1 MADSVNNGVSFGKK
15 LGSVSYENFNGI
27 AKSDFE
33 NSKNKSL
40 AESVFT
46 KYDTNNDDI
55 LDRSELEQLQD
66 DLAGFANKK
75 GKLGRRD
82 SKKFMKSVDP
92 NLQLKREDLKNFL
105 SEIAT
110 DTDSVQNAE
119 KNATGGATV
128 TYKPDNSGTVKTA
141 IYDKNNNLASQIN
154 EFADGTGEE
163 IIFEEGNSQLV
174 TKYKPVDGS
183 DDVEI
188 TSYQRIN
195 GAVVEDLDPNNDRV
209 TQRTV
214 DKGNGIKDVTKFEYA
229 DTGEVTATNLN
240 PDGKPQKITV
250 TSQNGETVRT
260 TDYAY
265 DGDNTTEVR
274 TEGDKRTRIV
284 TTKSGDTSTISERV
298 AIDAEG
304 NVLPLEYDVRNGENW
319 YGIVQAKYGVTDHK
333 ATMAIIHKLKDA
345 AGIRHNSKTMPDKV
359 TLPPEMTVGGNTF
372 KLKDIEAKI
381 DEINNA
387 QSKIT
392 PPPRKSKSKIPQKYS
407 GTIPAKSVTIPQ
419 YPVDK
424 SKTGQ
429 KVTDDKGV
437 TLQYDSKGRVI
448 RKYDTPEMLEKKEN
462 SFRLGYKNDG
472 SFDFYTIRSFD
483 GNGNHTCSFV
493 YNSKGKLDYFCEYLD
508 IDAKTGNSKT
518 QIRYNAN
525 GKTDFYYS
533 DNEYDEKDRN
543 TKYNTYNP
551 DGSLNGTWIMKYSN
565 DGKKCRNL
573 QYDAQGKLISDIT
586 GDA

>member
-1 MADSVNNGVSFGKK
+1 MAEPVNNGVSFGKK

-33 NSKNKSL
+33 NSKNKAL
-40 AESVFT
+40 AESVFS
-46 KYDTNNDDI
+46 KYDTNNDGI
-55 LDRSELEQLQD
+55 LDRSELKAMQD

-92 NLQLKREDLKNFL
+92 NLHLKREDLKNFL
-105 SEIAT
+105 SEIAA

-141 IYDKNNNLASQIN
+141 VYDKDNNLSSQIN

-174 TKYKPVDGS
+174 TKYKPIEGS
-183 DDVEI
+183 EDVEV

-195 GAVVEDLDPNNDRV
+195 GAVVEDLDPDNDRV

-214 DKGNGIKDVTKFEYA
+214 DKGNGIKDVTKFEYT
-229 DTGEVTATNLN
+229 DTGEITATNLN
-240 PDGKPQKITV
+240 PDGLPQKVTV
-250 TSQNGETVRT
+250 TKDGKTVRT

-284 TTKSGDTSTISERV
+284 TTKSGDASTISERV
-298 AIDAEG
+298 ALDAEG
-304 NVLPLEYDVRNGENW
+304 NVLPLEYNVQDGENW

-333 ATMAIIHKLKDA
+333 ATMAIIHQLKDA
-345 AGIRHNSKTMPDKV
+345 AGIRYNSKTMPDIV
-359 TLPPEMTVGGNTF
+359 TLPPEMIVGGDTF
-372 KLKDIEAKI
+372 KLKDIEGKI
-381 DEINNA
+381 DEIHSA
-387 QSKIT
+387 QSRIT
-392 PPPRKSKSKIPQKYS
+392 PPPRKSKSEIPQKYS
-407 GTIPAKSVTIPQ
+407 GTMPAKSVTIPQ

-424 SKTGQ
+424 SKVDQ

-437 TLQYDSKGRVI
+437 TLQYDSEGRVI
-448 RKYDTPEMLEKKEN
+448 CKYDTPEMLEKDNN
-462 SFRLGYKNDG
+462 SFRLYYNTDGSLNEYQINHYDNDG
-472 SFDFYTIRSFD
+472 NF
-483 GNGNHTCSFV
+483 
-493 YNSKGKLDYFCEYLD
+493 SKGVKYDSNGQLDSFFENYD
-508 IDAKTGNSKT
+508 IAAETGNYKT
-518 QIRYNAN
+518 QIKYNAN
-525 GKTDFYYS
+525 GKTHYYIS
-533 DNEYDEKDRN
+533 DYEYDEKNRY
-543 TKYNTYNP
+543 TKCNTYNP
-551 DGSLNGTWIMKYSN
+551 DGSLDSTWIIKYSN
-565 DGKKCRNL
+565 DGTKRRTL
-573 QYDAQGKLISDIT
+573 QYDAQGKLISDT
-586 GDA
+586 TDDA

>member
-1 MADSVNNGVSFGKK
+1 MAEPVNNGVSFGKK

-33 NSKNKSL
+33 NSKNKAL
-40 AESVFT
+40 AESVFS
-46 KYDTNNDDI
+46 KYDTNNDGI
-55 LDRSELEQLQD
+55 LDRSELKAMQD

-92 NLQLKREDLKNFL
+92 NLHLKREDLKNFL
-105 SEIAT
+105 SEIAA

-141 IYDKNNNLASQIN
+141 VYDKDNNLSSQIN

-174 TKYKPVDGS
+174 TKYKPIEGS
-183 DDVEI
+183 EDVEV

-195 GAVVEDLDPNNDRV
+195 GAVVEDLDPDNDRV

-229 DTGEVTATNLN
+229 DTGEITATNLN
-240 PDGKPQKITV
+240 PDGLPQKVTV
-250 TSQNGETVRT
+250 TKDGKTVKT

-284 TTKSGDTSTISERV
+284 TTKSGDASTISERV
-298 AIDAEG
+298 ALDAEG
-304 NVLPLEYDVRNGENW
+304 NVLPLEYDVQDGENW

-333 ATMAIIHKLKDA
+333 ATMAIIHQLKDA
-345 AGIRHNSKTMPDKV
+345 AGIRYNSKTMPDKV
-359 TLPPEMTVGGNTF
+359 TLPPEMTVGGDTF
-372 KLKDIEAKI
+372 KLKDIEGKI
-381 DEINNA
+381 DEIHSA
-387 QSKIT
+387 QSRIT
-392 PPPRKSKSKIPQKYS
+392 PPPRKSKSEIPQKYS
-407 GTIPAKSVTIPQ
+407 GTMPAKSVTIPQ
-419 YPVDK
+419 YSVDK
-424 SKTGQ
+424 TKAGQ

-437 TLQYDSKGRVI
+437 TLEYDSEGRVI
-448 RKYDTPEMLEKKEN
+448 CKYDTPEMLEKDNN
-462 SFRLGYKNDG
+462 SFRLYYNTDGSLNEYQINHYDNDG
-472 SFDFYTIRSFD
+472 NF
-483 GNGNHTCSFV
+483 
-493 YNSKGKLDYFCEYLD
+493 SKGVKYDSNGQLDSFFENYD
-508 IDAKTGNSKT
+508 IAAETGNYKT
-518 QIRYNAN
+518 QIKYNAN
-525 GKTDFYYS
+525 GKTHYYIS
-533 DNEYDEKDRN
+533 DYEYDEKNRY
-543 TKYNTYNP
+543 TKCNTYNP
-551 DGSLNGTWIMKYSN
+551 DGSLDSTWIIKYSN
-565 DGKKCRNL
+565 DGTKRRTL
-573 QYDAQGKLISDIT
+573 QYDAQGKLISDGT

>member
-1 MADSVNNGVSFGKK
+1 MADPVNNGVSFGKK

-33 NSKNKSL
+33 NSKNKAL
-40 AESVFT
+40 AESIFA
-46 KYDTNNDDI
+46 KYDTNNDGI

-92 NLQLKREDLKNFL
+92 NLNLKREDLKNFL
-105 SEIAT
+105 SEIAA
-110 DTDSVQNAE
+110 DTDSIQNAE
-119 KNATGGATV
+119 KNNTGGATV
-128 TYKPDNSGTVKTA
+128 TYKPDNSGTVKTDV
-141 IYDKNNNLASQIN
+141 YDKDNNLASQIN

-174 TKYKPVDGS
+174 TKYKPVEGS
-183 DDVEI
+183 DDDVEI

-195 GAVVEDLDPNNDRV
+195 GAVVEDLDPDNDRV

-240 PDGKPQKITV
+240 PDGKPQKVTV
-250 TSQNGETVRT
+250 TKDGETVRT

-298 AIDAEG
+298 ALDAEG
-304 NVLPLEYDVRNGENW
+304 KVLPLEYDVKDGENW

-333 ATMAIIHKLKDA
+333 ATMAMIHQLKDA

-359 TLPPEMTVGGNTF
+359 TLPPEITVGGDTF
-372 KLKDIEAKI
+372 KLKDIEGKI
-381 DEINNA
+381 DEIHSA
-387 QSKIT
+387 QSSIT
-392 PPPRKSKSKIPQKYS
+392 PPPRKPKSGIPQKYS
-407 GTIPAKSVTIPQ
+407 GTMPAKSVTIPQ
-419 YPVDK
+419 YPVNK
-424 SKTGQ
+424 PKAGQ
-429 KVTDDKGV
+429 KVTDNNGV
-437 TLQYDSKGRVI
+437 TLKYDSEGRVI
-448 RKYDTPEMLEKKEN
+448 CKYDTPEMLEKKNN
-462 SFRLGYKNDG
+462 SFRLYYNTDGSLNEYQINHYDNDG
-472 SFDFYTIRSFD
+472 NFTGGVCYDSS
-483 GNGNHTCSFV
+483 GQ
-493 YNSKGKLDYFCEYLD
+493 LDYFFENQG
-508 IDAKTGNSKT
+508 IAAETGNYKT
-518 QIRYNAN
+518 QIKYNAN
-525 GKTDFYYS
+525 GKTDYYIS
-533 DNEYDEKDRN
+533 DYEYDEKNRY

-551 DGSLNGTWIMKYSN
+551 DGSLNSSRIMKYSN
-565 DGKKCRNL
+565 DGTKRRTL
-573 QYDAQGKLISDIT
+573 QYDAQGKLISDEI

>member
-1 MADSVNNGVSFGKK
+1 MAEPVNNGVSFGKK

-33 NSKNKSL
+33 NSKNKAL
-40 AESVFT
+40 AESVFS
-46 KYDTNNDDI
+46 KYDTNNDGI
-55 LDRSELEQLQD
+55 LDRSELKAMQD

-92 NLQLKREDLKNFL
+92 NLHLKREDLKNFL
-105 SEIAT
+105 NEIAA

-141 IYDKNNNLASQIN
+141 VYDKDNNLSSQIN

-174 TKYKPVDGS
+174 TKYKPIEGS
-183 DDVEI
+183 EDVEV

-229 DTGEVTATNLN
+229 DSGEITATNLN
-240 PDGKPQKITV
+240 PDGLPQKVTV
-250 TSQNGETVRT
+250 TKDGETVRT

-284 TTKSGDTSTISERV
+284 TTKSGDASTISERV
-298 AIDAEG
+298 ALDAEG
-304 NVLPLEYDVRNGENW
+304 NVLPLEYDVQDGENW

-333 ATMAIIHKLKDA
+333 ATMAIIHQLKDA
-345 AGIRHNSKTMPDKV
+345 AGIRYNSKTMPDKV
-359 TLPPEMTVGGNTF
+359 TLPPKMTVGGDTF
-372 KLKDIEAKI
+372 KLKDIEGKI
-381 DEINNA
+381 DEIHSA
-387 QSKIT
+387 QSRIT
-392 PPPRKSKSKIPQKYS
+392 PPPRKSKSEIPQKYS
-407 GTIPAKSVTIPQ
+407 GTMPAKSVTIPQ

-424 SKTGQ
+424 SKAGQ
-429 KVTDDKGV
+429 KVTDNKGV
-437 TLQYDSKGRVI
+437 TLEYDSEGRVI
-448 RKYDTPEMLEKKEN
+448 RKYDTPEMLEKDNN
-462 SFRLGYKNDG
+462 SFRLYYNTDGSLNEYQINHYDNDG
-472 SFDFYTIRSFD
+472 NFSGAVD
-483 GNGNHTCSFV
+483 
-493 YNSKGKLDYFCEYLD
+493 YNSKGKLSYFFENQG
-508 IDAKTGNSKT
+508 IAAETGNYKT
-518 QIRYNAN
+518 QIKYNAN
-525 GKTDFYYS
+525 GKTHYYIS
-533 DNEYDEKDRN
+533 DYEYDEKNRY
-543 TKYNTYNP
+543 TKCNTYNP
-551 DGSLNGTWIMKYSN
+551 DGSLDSTWIMKYSN
-565 DGKKCRNL
+565 DGKKCRTL
-573 QYDAQGKLISDIT
+573 QYDAHGKLISDVT
-586 GDA
+586 DDA

>member
-1 MADSVNNGVSFGKK
+1 MAEPVNNGVSFGKK

-33 NSKNKSL
+33 NSKNKAL
-40 AESVFT
+40 AESVFS
-46 KYDTNNDDI
+46 KYDTNNDGI
-55 LDRSELEQLQD
+55 LDRSELKAMQD

-92 NLQLKREDLKNFL
+92 NLHLKREDLKNFL
-105 SEIAT
+105 NEIAA

-141 IYDKNNNLASQIN
+141 VYDKDNNLSSQIN

-174 TKYKPVDGS
+174 TKYKPVEGS
-183 DDVEI
+183 EDVEV

-195 GAVVEDLDPNNDRV
+195 GTVVEDLDPDNDRV

-229 DTGEVTATNLN
+229 DTGEITATNLN
-240 PDGKPQKITV
+240 PDGLPQKVTV
-250 TSQNGETVRT
+250 TKDGKTVRT

-284 TTKSGDTSTISERV
+284 TTKSGDASTISERV
-298 AIDAEG
+298 ALDAEG
-304 NVLPLEYDVRNGENW
+304 NVLPLEYDVQDGENW

-333 ATMAIIHKLKDA
+333 ATMAIIHQLKDA
-345 AGIRHNSKTMPDKV
+345 AGIRYNSKTMPDKV
-359 TLPPEMTVGGNTF
+359 TLPPEMTVGGDAF
-372 KLKDIEAKI
+372 KLKDIEGKI
-381 DEINNA
+381 DEIHSA
-387 QSKIT
+387 QSRIT
-392 PPPRKSKSKIPQKYS
+392 PPPRKSKSEIPQKYS
-407 GTIPAKSVTIPQ
+407 GTMPAKSVTIPQ
-419 YPVDK
+419 YQVDK
-424 SKTGQ
+424 SKAGQ

-437 TLQYDSKGRVI
+437 TLQYDSEGRVI
-448 RKYDTPEMLEKKEN
+448 CKYDTPEMLEKDNN
-462 SFRLGYKNDG
+462 SFRLYYNTDGSLNEYQINHYDNDG
-472 SFDFYTIRSFD
+472 NF
-483 GNGNHTCSFV
+483 
-493 YNSKGKLDYFCEYLD
+493 SKGVKYDSNGQLDSFFENYD
-508 IDAKTGNSKT
+508 IAAETGNYKT
-518 QIRYNAN
+518 QIKYNAN
-525 GKTDFYYS
+525 GKTDYYIS
-533 DNEYDEKDRN
+533 DYEYDEKNRY
-543 TKYNTYNP
+543 TKCNTYNP
-551 DGSLNGTWIMKYSN
+551 DGSLDSTWIIKYSN
-565 DGKKCRNL
+565 DGTKRRTL
-573 QYDAQGKLISDIT
+573 QYDAQGKLISDT
-586 GDA
+586 TDDA

>member
-1 MADSVNNGVSFGKK
+1 MAEPVNNGVSFGKK

-33 NSKNKSL
+33 NSKNKAL
-40 AESVFT
+40 AESVFS
-46 KYDTNNDDI
+46 KYDTNNDGI
-55 LDRSELEQLQD
+55 LDRSELKAMQD

-92 NLQLKREDLKNFL
+92 NLHLKREDLKNFL
-105 SEIAT
+105 SEIAA

-141 IYDKNNNLASQIN
+141 VYDEDNNLSSQIN

-174 TKYKPVDGS
+174 TKYKPIEGS
-183 DDVEI
+183 EDVEV

-195 GAVVEDLDPNNDRV
+195 GAVVEDLDPDNNRV

-229 DTGEVTATNLN
+229 DTGEITATNLN
-240 PDGKPQKITV
+240 PDGLPQKVTV
-250 TSQNGETVRT
+250 TKDGKTVRT

-284 TTKSGDTSTISERV
+284 TTKSGDASTISERV
-298 AIDAEG
+298 ALDAEG
-304 NVLPLEYDVRNGENW
+304 NVLPLEYNVQDGENW

-333 ATMAIIHKLKDA
+333 ATMAIIHQLKDA
-345 AGIRHNSKTMPDKV
+345 AGIRYNSKTMPDKV
-359 TLPPEMTVGGNTF
+359 TLPPEMAVGGDTF
-372 KLKDIEAKI
+372 KLKDIEGKI
-381 DEINNA
+381 DEIHSA

-392 PPPRKSKSKIPQKYS
+392 PPPRKSKSEIPQKYS
-407 GTIPAKSVTIPQ
+407 GTMPAKSVTIPQ

-424 SKTGQ
+424 SKAGQ

-437 TLQYDSKGRVI
+437 TLEYDSEGRVI
-448 RKYDTPEMLEKKEN
+448 CKYDTPEMLEKKDN
-462 SFRLGYKNDG
+462 SFRLWYND
-472 SFDFYTIRSFD
+472 D
-483 GNGNHTCSFV
+483 GNLNIYQINHYDNNRNLSGGFI
-493 YNSKGKLDYFCEYLD
+493 YDSKGKLDYFFENQD

-525 GKTDFYYS
+525 GKTLYYFT

-543 TKYNTYNP
+543 TKYNIYNP
-551 DGSLNGTWIMKYSN
+551 DGSLDSTWIMKYSN
-565 DGKKCRNL
+565 DGKKCRTL
-573 QYDAQGKLISDIT
+573 QYDAQGKLISDT
-586 GDA
+586 TDDA